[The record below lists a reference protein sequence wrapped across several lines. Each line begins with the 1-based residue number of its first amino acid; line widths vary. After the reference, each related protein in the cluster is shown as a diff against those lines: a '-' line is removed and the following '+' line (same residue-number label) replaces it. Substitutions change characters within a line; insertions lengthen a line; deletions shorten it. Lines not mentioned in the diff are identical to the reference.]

1 MFATRG
7 RRISPAPR
15 LHGVRL
21 ESEGEG
27 GGGGGGA
34 GGQGDGGDR
43 HGRRERHWR
52 LRRPAQVDGDDG
64 VWCAVEAAAAGVVVT
79 AVVAVGSR
87 QLCRFPAMA
96 AWKWWSLRRLR
107 ASDAC
112 VARW

>member
-1 MFATRG
+1 VCMC
-7 RRISPAPR
+7 
-15 LHGVRL
+15 VCV
-21 ESEGEG
+21 G
-27 GGGGGGA
+27 GGGD